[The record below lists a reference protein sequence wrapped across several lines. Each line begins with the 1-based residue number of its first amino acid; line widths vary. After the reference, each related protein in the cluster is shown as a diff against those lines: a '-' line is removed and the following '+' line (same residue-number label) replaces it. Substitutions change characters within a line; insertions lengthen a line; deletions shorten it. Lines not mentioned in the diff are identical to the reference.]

1 MPRQRVAFLVP
12 GKGIFNYDLDREAF
26 NGLDVQI
33 DRTPVA
39 SPGEAIEAVKG
50 ADVVMAMAG
59 AVDATLIGA
68 MDKAKAICSF
78 GHGFDR
84 IDVEA
89 ATKAGIMVTNT
100 AYICNWEVANHAA
113 AMILALNRKIVQY
126 DRAMKSGVWDRPAG
140 RPIGPL
146 DGEVAGLIGLGAI
159 GRSLAKRLQPFGLIV
174 KAYDPYAEEWVFREY
189 QVERVRTLDGLL
201 GQSDYVSIQV
211 PLNKD
216 TRHMMGEGQFQA
228 MKKTAYFVNCCRG
241 GVHDEKALYRALTEA
256 WIAGAGLDVFE
267 QEPTDPKNPF
277 FSLPNFICSPH
288 AAGESTLSLGW
299 AMKVAS
305 HQAAAAL
312 RGEWPNRVVNP
323 DVRKNLRKA

>member
-1 MPRQRVAFLVP
+1 MPKRRVAWLVP
-12 GKGIFNYDLDREAF
+12 PKGIFNYELDMSAF
-26 NGLDVQI
+26 EGLDVQI
-33 DRTPVA
+33 DKVA
-39 SPGEAIEAVKG
+39 VSSPGEAIEAVKG

-59 AVDATLIGA
+59 AVDAQLIAA

-89 ATKAGIMVTNT
+89 AAKAGIMVTNT

-113 AMILALNRKIVQY
+113 AMILGLNRKIVLY
-126 DRAMKSGVWDRPAG
+126 DRAMRSGVWDRPAG

-174 KAYDPYAEEWVFREY
+174 KAYDPLAEDWVFREY
-189 QVERVRTLDGLL
+189 QVERVFSLEALL
-201 GQSDYVSIQV
+201 GDSDYVSIQV
-211 PLNKD
+211 PHNKN
-216 TRHMMGEGQFQA
+216 THHMMSEKQFRA
-228 MKKTAYFVNCCRG
+228 MKKSAFFVNCCRG
-241 GVHDEKALYRALTEA
+241 GVHDEKALYRALKEG

-267 QEPTDPKNPF
+267 EEPTDPKNPLL
-277 FSLPNFICSPH
+277 SLTNVIATPH
-288 AAGESTLSLGW
+288 AAGESTLSLDW

-305 HQAAAAL
+305 HQAAAVL
-312 RGEWPNRVVNP
+312 RGDWPNRVVNP
-323 DVRKNLRKA
+323 EARQHLRKA